1 MKINLVLL
9 TPKEEDITYLHYK
22 NPCGT
27 VSSPQQ
33 HSSWD
38 SMCTSEIPSP
48 SPELA
53 IKITHFA
60 CLFIT
65 QFQYYMYTDDQ
76 LTQICVNCFLEEM
89 IQPPVRL
96 ECGGTSNT
104 NIPCSPPFKFST
116 TLSKQINFQ
125 LVILSNSQI
134 KSASLIGIT
143 LQIPGI
149 IGTFF
154 RIFNSPRMSSHSV
167 QLTEPCRL

>member
-9 TPKEEDITYLHYK
+9 TPNEEDITYLHYK

-27 VSSPQQ
+27 VRSPQQ

-53 IKITHFA
+53 IKITHFT

-96 ECGGTSNT
+96 ECGGTSNAV
-104 NIPCSPPFKFST
+104 
-116 TLSKQINFQ
+116 L
-125 LVILSNSQI
+125 LSNLAQHFQNRS
-134 KSASLIGIT
+134 
-143 LQIPGI
+143 
-149 IGTFF
+149 TF
-154 RIFNSPRMSSHSV
+154 NQLYYPTPRSNQHHLLELLCRFLEKLERFFV
-167 QLTEPCRL
+167 YLTHQG

>member
-9 TPKEEDITYLHYK
+9 TPNEEDITYLHYK

-38 SMCTSEIPSP
+38 SMRTSEIPSP

-96 ECGGTSNT
+96 ECGGTSNAV
-104 NIPCSPPFKFST
+104 
-116 TLSKQINFQ
+116 L
-125 LVILSNSQI
+125 LSNLAQHFQNRSTFNYDSYIIQLLDQI
-134 KSASLIGIT
+134 SIT
-143 LQIPGI
+143 YWNYFADSWKNWNVFSYI
-149 IGTFF
+149 
-154 RIFNSPRMSSHSV
+154 
-167 QLTEPCRL
+167 

>member
-9 TPKEEDITYLHYK
+9 TPNEEDITYLHYK

-27 VSSPQQ
+27 VRSPQQ

-38 SMCTSEIPSP
+38 SMCTSEIRSP

-104 NIPCSPPFKFST
+104 YPMQSSFQIQHNTFKIDQLST
-116 TLSKQINFQ
+116 SYIIQLLDQI
-125 LVILSNSQI
+125 S
-134 KSASLIGIT
+134 IT
-143 LQIPGI
+143 NWNY
-149 IGTFF
+149 FADSWNNWNVF